1 MAEAVEAL
9 DIIVLKKIP
18 RNGDVQTAE
27 NRGCTV
33 LEALPDSP
41 MAAEYRDLAKRILE
55 VCGG

>member
-1 MAEAVEAL
+1 M
-9 DIIVLKKIP
+9 LKKIP

-41 MAAEYRDLAKRILE
+41 MAAEYRDLAKRVLE